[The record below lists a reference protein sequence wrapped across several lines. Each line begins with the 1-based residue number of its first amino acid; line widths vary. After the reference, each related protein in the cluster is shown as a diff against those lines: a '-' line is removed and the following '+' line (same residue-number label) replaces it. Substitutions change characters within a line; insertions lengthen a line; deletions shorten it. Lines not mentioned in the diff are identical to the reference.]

1 MTASLHLFLVDEDPV
16 FRLGLKIWLE
26 QQSDCRVIGEA
37 STGVE
42 ALTQLAHLQAV
53 TQASPGDAVA
63 WADASPHV
71 DVVILDLGL
80 GQGDPEQLPGLQV
93 CRDLKQR
100 FPAIPVLV
108 LSAQGDAVLQA
119 AAQAMGAD
127 GFGLRSLPVQELAR
141 LIQRV
146 AAPAMGAA
154 SYPLTT
160 ARNPLVRLR
169 YSCLRQ
175 ITVAIADIE
184 AQQTQAGLLY
194 GPVLAG
200 QRRELRAARWL
211 IQQILPGEAE
221 TDSPDPDASRANA
234 SRTAASRAA
243 ASRSDS
249 WVIPA
254 LDPSA
259 SATMAMTPRPFA
271 PGMTLANVRTRVCEA
286 VFSKLQCPLDND
298 CNIPLEIDILRSD
311 RARELLYTLLRD
323 FEDLLDD
330 LQKAQLPPGQ
340 VIDTAPTL
348 LCDLWQKV
356 TTDFFGRYYTP
367 QGSGL
372 EQPVVTVLGRDAEA
386 VQQSILNQI
395 PDVSPLLGHLLFEE
409 SLMVDGIAYM
419 ATTPEALR
427 RSQLILENLLI
438 QTACAVM
445 QPLLNRFAD
454 VEPLK
459 KGLYQRRMM
468 SSRDVARFRN
478 DLSWRYRWDSLVN
491 EPKAIFESQRRFF
504 HFGPSGI
511 QVQWV
516 YAPRHQELEGLGGV
530 PYALTLA
537 LEARDAI
544 APRVR
549 TVVSLVGS
557 SLVYVLT
564 EVVGRGIG
572 LVGRGVLKGIGS
584 AWQETRM
591 RQRRSRDEI

>member
-1 MTASLHLFLVDEDPV
+1 MTVVLHLFLIDEDPV

-26 QQSDCRVIGEA
+26 QQPNFRVIGEA
-37 STGVE
+37 STGE
-42 ALTQLAHLQAV
+42 DALTQLANRQRA
-53 TQASPGDAVA
+53 TPASAADVAA
-63 WADASPHV
+63 WADASPYV

-80 GQGDPEQLPGLQV
+80 GQGDPGQSSGLQL

-100 FPAIPVLV
+100 FSTLPVLV
-108 LSAQGDAVLQA
+108 LSAQGDDVLQA
-119 AAQAMGAD
+119 AAKAMGAD

-146 AAPAMGAA
+146 ANPVAPPAA
-154 SYPLTT
+154 IPLPPLRPF
-160 ARNPLVRLR
+160 ALPRNLPRNPFLRLR
-169 YSCLRQ
+169 RSCLQQ

-184 AQQTQAGLLY
+184 TQQTQAPGLLY
-194 GPVLAG
+194 KPVLAG
-200 QRRELRAARWL
+200 QHRELRAARWL
-211 IQQILPGEAE
+211 IQKILPGDAT
-221 TDSPDPDASRANA
+221 TDPSGPNL
-234 SRTAASRAA
+234 
-243 ASRSDS
+243 SDS
-249 WVIPA
+249 NPWSIPP
-254 LDPSA
+254 LDPSP
-259 SATMAMTPRPFA
+259 SAVMAMTPNLPA
-271 PGMTLANVRTRVCEA
+271 PGMILANIRTQVCEA
-286 VFSKLQCPLDND
+286 VFSKLQCPLNNGS
-298 CNIPLEIDILRSD
+298 NIPLEIDILRSD

-330 LQKAQLPPGQ
+330 LQKAQLSPGQ
-340 VIDTAPTL
+340 VVDKAPTL

-372 EQPVVTVLGRDAEA
+372 EQPVVTALGRDAEA
-386 VQQSILNQI
+386 VKQSVLSQI
-395 PDVSPLLGHLLFEE
+395 PDVGPLLGHLLFEE
-409 SLMVDGIAYM
+409 PLMVDGIAYP
-419 ATTPEALR
+419 ATTPEALY
-427 RSQLILENLLI
+427 RSQLILENLLL

-504 HFGPSGI
+504 AFSPSGI

-516 YAPRHQELEGLGGV
+516 YAPRHQELETLGGV

-564 EVVGRGIG
+564 EVVGRGLG

-584 AWQETRM
+584 AWQDTRM
-591 RQRRSRDEI
+591 GQRRSRDEV